1 MADLSGAWLGTYWQQ
16 GKPTRFEATLIQIGN
31 MLTGNILDNSYMGE
45 ASLSGDVIGQQVQ
58 FTKRYLVRKQIS
70 VKYQGIISDDGD
82 SMQGTW
88 NLGKYDS
95 GSWEAHRIGN
105 SLTLELKNR
114 LENRVPVQVKSLV

>member
-1 MADLSGAWLGTYWQQ
+1 MADLSGTWLGTYWQQ
-16 GKPTRFEATLIQIGN
+16 GEPTRFEAALIQIGN
-31 MLTGNILDNSYMGE
+31 VLTGNIMDNSYMGE

-58 FTKRYLVRKQIS
+58 FAKRYLMKKQAP
-70 VKYQGIISDDGD
+70 VKYQGVIAEDGE

-88 NLGKYDS
+88 NLGKSDS

-114 LENRVPVQVKSLV
+114 LENRVPVLS